1 MVVMSERAHITTRAT
16 SIHLQDLEFEKKLKA
31 LIQKIRALY
40 HTPEKTLRKLS
51 LIISRNQ
58 HTSSPTINILQQL
71 NRLSVYDAGLISY
84 ITKELALLFPR
95 DQNGEDNTANSNM
108 RTTSTPLGNAGIK
121 QATLAL
127 DKNQMAKCDGSDT
140 RYRSSKH
147 DEVDNNT
154 PDHST
159 RNNKLKVETISN
171 NRSSGNISDNCED
184 CGNDKSIESNV
195 RWTFD
200 MSDIRSAPIRRRPS
214 TRMTLESESLQE
226 ILQHGDPKLADDIY
240 QHIGQHTTFQSFL
253 ELLNMYDTHL
263 IDHMEL
269 LQRLVPFLGRNKP
282 LFDRFKLN
290 LMYDRMDNSDNLN
303 EQTLDEHAVLSPSAS
318 HLDPS
323 IRNNMNDTDA
333 ASASSTVSSVT
344 LTSSNPTA
352 TRTTIFSPSYRWIP
366 KSLRNENCPGR
377 DDTCWE
383 VLNDEYVSHPT
394 WASEDNGFLSSNKSK
409 SEEMLHMV
417 EDERYAL
424 DIDICVISDVLSMM
438 ENYLKQIME
447 KPISQRPKMNLSP
460 ENDGC
465 STALYTLAIRKVYP
479 RERRKE
485 AARQLHNRP
494 YEMLPGFVKL
504 MKQKQMDLQKQK
516 LDKIRNWKDTVAKH
530 YYKFLDYQ
538 WENLKSEARKN
549 LTIHNLVNEIDALWH
564 EQQRQAIL
572 HQQRTQSRLLLHAA
586 TTPNIP
592 ISPISST
599 EPTLSPPQLVY
610 IIDDSLVLYDVISLM
625 RISSNQQLQHNTK
638 NAKAIDRFLSDYLP
652 FFLGLPLDSRLDGH
666 DAPVSDTEKAI
677 DEDIAVVK
685 TRSQGHHHHSRR
697 HHIDSQRHAQQLI
710 TLEQRVFIGNTN
722 WYCMTRYF
730 QMIYA
735 SLAHMKSIDQQ
746 YQKSPKE
753 TKRNISAPLDLALD
767 SKSVSSVTVDL
778 TQGYYAPALEIM
790 KAFIRGDLE
799 QIDLEEGIRYIFGVQ
814 AYVSF
819 NIGKTLPHLIRQVQ
833 QIMTNSNLDGLF
845 NTFKKYQPCR
855 LQDMH
860 TVLEYRYEVDNILE
874 ADDNRFIMAMDGRAR
889 QLSLQILGQHEA
901 ILPKQIRNYIDY
913 VTSFQQRKRKTVG
926 VKRKTMNKVFLNRN
940 LEPDDDRAPSKIFLQ
955 SDSKCKINPRTYRMY
970 FTEET
975 EDVFIRQVIPTKKR
989 KSGGRDGD
997 GDNESP

>member
-1 MVVMSERAHITTRAT
+1 MVVMSERTHITTRAT
-16 SIHLQDLEFEKKLKA
+16 SIHLQDLEFEKKLKTF
-31 LIQKIRALY
+31 IQKIRALY

-71 NRLSVYDAGLISY
+71 DRLSIYDTGLISY
-84 ITKELALLFPR
+84 ITKELVALFPR
-95 DQNGEDNTANSNM
+95 DQNGEDNTANSNL
-108 RTTSTPLGNAGIK
+108 RTTSTLHGDHGIK
-121 QATLAL
+121 QTKLAL
-127 DKNQMAKCDGSDT
+127 DKNQAAKYDSSDT
-140 RYRSSKH
+140 RNRSSKR
-147 DEVDNNT
+147 DEVGNDTPGHSARNDNA
-154 PDHST
+154 
-159 RNNKLKVETISN
+159 KIETISS
-171 NRSSGNISDNCED
+171 NRSSGNFED
-184 CGNDKSIESNV
+184 YDNDKSIESNV
-195 RWTFD
+195 RGTFD
-200 MSDIRSAPIRRRPS
+200 MSDIRTAPIRRRPS
-214 TRMTLESESLQE
+214 THMTLESESLQE

-290 LMYDRMDNSDNLN
+290 LMHDRMDNSDNLN
-303 EQTLDEHAVLSPSAS
+303 EHTLDDHAALSPSAS
-318 HLDPS
+318 PLGPS

-333 ASASSTVSSVT
+333 ASASSSGTIM
-344 LTSSNPTA
+344 SSNPTA

-447 KPISQRPKMNLSP
+447 KPTSQRSKVNLSP

-465 STALYTLAIRKVYP
+465 STALYTLAIKKVYP

-504 MKQKQMDLQKQK
+504 MKQKQLDLQKQK

-538 WENLKSEARKN
+538 WENHKSEARKN

-572 HQQRTQSRLLLHAA
+572 QQQRKQSRRLLHAV

-599 EPTLSPPQLVY
+599 GPILSPPQLVY

-638 NAKAIDRFLSDYLP
+638 NAKAMDLFLSDYLP
-652 FFLGLPLDSRLDGH
+652 FFLGLPLDYGLDGN
-666 DAPVSDTEKAI
+666 DIPVSDTKKTI
-677 DEDIAVVK
+677 DEDVAVVK
-685 TRSQGHHHHSRR
+685 TRSQGHHHQNRR
-697 HHIDSQRHAQQLI
+697 QHVDSQRHTQQLI

-767 SKSVSSVTVDL
+767 SKSVSSVTVNL

-833 QIMTNSNLDGLF
+833 QIMTSSNLDSLF

-860 TVLEYRYEVDNILE
+860 SVLEYRYEVDNILE
-874 ADDNRFIMAMDGRAR
+874 PDDNRFIMAMDGRAR

-926 VKRKTMNKVFLNRN
+926 VKRKTMGKVFLNRN
-940 LEPDDDRAPSKIFLQ
+940 LEPEDDRAPSKIFLR
-955 SDSKCKINPRTYRMY
+955 SDSKCRINPRTYRMY
-970 FTEET
+970 FMEET
-975 EDVFIRQVIPTKKR
+975 EDVFIRQVINTKKR
-989 KSGGRDGD
+989 KSGGRDD
-997 GDNESP
+997 ESP